1 MLKSKWIASVLALA
15 LIVTPVQG
23 VTAAEVVTKNEV
35 TASTEE
41 VRTTSDGNAVM
52 AVTQG
57 TDEGSDAADAV
68 KGKLDAPTGVTWEL
82 PNGFNIYP
90 TWNAVESKKDSGV
103 YYDMEIFCDGESYMT
118 FESTTNTQFYF
129 SAAEFRK
136 SGTYTFKVRAK
147 YQDNT
152 TYPDTAYASDY
163 SVSEPLTLQKLT
175 TPTAAWGEG
184 WQIALDESL
193 DEGHVGY

>member
-1 MLKSKWIASVLALA
+1 MGGKQMLKSKWIASVLALA

-23 VTAAEVVTKNEV
+23 VTAAEAGTKNEA

-68 KGKLDAPTGVTWEL
+68 TEKLDAPTGVTWEL

-90 TWNAVESKKDSGV
+90 KWNEVKSKTESGV
-103 YYDMEIFCDGESYMT
+103 YYSIDISYNDGEEYKH
-118 FESTTNTQFYF
+118 FNTTTQTQFW
-129 SAAEFRK
+129 
-136 SGTYTFKVRAK
+136 
-147 YQDNT
+147 
-152 TYPDTAYASDY
+152 
-163 SVSEPLTLQKLT
+163 L
-175 TPTAAWGEG
+175 
-184 WQIALDESL
+184 
-193 DEGHVGY
+193 